1 MTNKAK
7 SEDLDLLVDEIEV
20 AGVIR
25 RLLQLEKELSLP
37 DIQLPDS
44 VRAERI
50 MSAIEGENF

>member
-7 SEDLDLLVDEIEV
+7 SEDLDLLVDEIVV
-20 AGVIR
+20 AGVIK

>member
-1 MTNKAK
+1 MTSKTK

-20 AGVIR
+20 AAVIKK
-25 RLLQLEKELSLP
+25 LLQLEKELSLP

-44 VRAERI
+44 VRADRI

>member
-7 SEDLDLLVDEIEV
+7 NEDLDLLVDEIEV
-20 AGVIR
+20 AGVIK

-44 VRAERI
+44 VRADRI

>member
-7 SEDLDLLVDEIEV
+7 NEDLDLLVDEIEV
-20 AGVIR
+20 AGVIK
-25 RLLQLEKELSLP
+25 RLLKLEKELSLP

-44 VRAERI
+44 VRADRI

>member
-1 MTNKAK
+1 MTNKTK
-7 SEDLDLLVDEIEV
+7 NEDLDLLVDEIEV
-20 AGVIR
+20 AGVIK

-50 MSAIEGENF
+50 MTAIEGENF

>member
-7 SEDLDLLVDEIEV
+7 SDDLDLLVDEIEV
-20 AGVIR
+20 ARVIKK
-25 RLLQLEKELSLP
+25 LLQLEKELSLP

-50 MSAIEGENF
+50 MTAIEGENF

>member
-20 AGVIR
+20 ASVIK

-50 MSAIEGENF
+50 MTAIEGENF

>member
-20 AGVIR
+20 AGVIK

-37 DIQLPDS
+37 DSQLPDS
-44 VRAERI
+44 VRADRI

>member
-7 SEDLDLLVDEIEV
+7 SDDLDLLVDEIEV
-20 AGVIR
+20 ASVIKK
-25 RLLQLEKELSLP
+25 LLQLEKELSLP

-50 MSAIEGENF
+50 MTVIEGENF